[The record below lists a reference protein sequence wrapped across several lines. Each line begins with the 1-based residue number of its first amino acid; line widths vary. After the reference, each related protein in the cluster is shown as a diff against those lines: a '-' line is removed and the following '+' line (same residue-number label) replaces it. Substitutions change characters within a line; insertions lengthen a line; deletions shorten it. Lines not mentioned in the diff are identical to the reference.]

1 MHRLKSLLFYHLP
14 QFMLLSNNM
23 VDIVLF
29 CKTSYLSSVYLE
41 SYFIWLGE
49 GGGAENSSPAYEQ
62 TNSERR
68 RDKLARTNKNKQ
80 RTSECQMLA
89 VLNEATFATLMTK
102 ATNVALKYLCSNV
115 YCHSTKLYFWG
126 GKWRMSSGLKMKFT

>member
-1 MHRLKSLLFYHLP
+1 
-14 QFMLLSNNM
+14 M

-29 CKTSYLSSVYLE
+29 CKASYLSGVYLE

-49 GGGAENSSPAYEQ
+49 GGGAEDSSPAYKQ
-62 TNSERR
+62 TDSEKV

-80 RTSECQMLA
+80 GKSECQMLA
-89 VLNEATFATLMTK
+89 VLNEATFAILMTK
-102 ATNVALKYLCSNV
+102 ASNVALKCLCSNV
-115 YCHSTKLYFWG
+115 YCHSTRLYIWG